1 MHILMVDD
9 EPLARSRLRL
19 LLGECQDPQ
28 QPWMVSEA
36 ANASQAMQVL
46 QQQPAVDVLLLDIQ
60 MPGTSGMSLAQT
72 VQQLPQPPLIIFVTA
87 HSQYAA
93 QAFDV
98 QACDYLTKPVR
109 LVRLQQALGKA
120 KAALALRPQPS
131 SHQPLAEL
139 SVPVGQGGQT
149 EFMPLAQVV
158 YIKAELKSLVLHT
171 AHRSCVFE
179 GSLQELEQR
188 FAPAL
193 LRIHRS
199 FLVPVAQMR
208 CLERAPAEQGADAWQ
223 LRLHSLPD
231 ALPVS
236 RRQLPAVR
244 EGLKQRQ
251 EGAA

>member
-19 LLGECQDPQ
+19 LLADCQDPQ
-28 QPWMVSEA
+28 QPWMLSEA

-46 QQQPAVDVLLLDIQ
+46 QQLPTVDVLLLDIQ
-60 MPGTSGMSLAQT
+60 LPATSGMSLAQT

-109 LVRLQQALGKA
+109 LARLQQALGKA
-120 KAALALRPQPS
+120 RAALVALRPIATATQPAVDGAVLIGHS
-131 SHQPLAEL
+131 GHSGYSEHIPL
-139 SVPVGQGGQT
+139 G
-149 EFMPLAQVV
+149 QVV

-171 AHRSCVFE
+171 AYRSCVLE
-179 GSLQELEQR
+179 GSLQALEQR
-188 FAPAL
+188 FAPRL

-199 FLVPVAQMR
+199 FLVHIDQLR
-208 CLERAPAEQGADAWQ
+208 CLERPPTCPQTDAWQ

-236 RRQLPAVR
+236 RRQLPLVR
-244 EGLKQRQ
+244 QHLQVR
-251 EGAA
+251 